1 MWPRPPAPF
10 EAALAK
16 SDKDAAALA
25 GLGALLFDE
34 GLPDEAEPLLAKARR
49 LDQAR
54 PFEERKRTRV
64 MLAQIALLEGRAG
77 DVRKLREEAAALRPE
92 DDDGAAGKSSATPPR
107 SR

>member
-1 MWPRPPAPF
+1 MAEAAAPF
-10 EAALAK
+10 EGALAK
-16 SDKDAAALA
+16 SDRDAAALA

-34 GLPDEAEPLLAKARR
+34 SLPGEAEPLLARARR
-49 LDQAR
+49 LDRTR
-54 PFEERKRTRV
+54 PVEERKRTRV

-92 DDDGAAGKSSATPPR
+92 DDGAAGKSSAAPPR